1 MAPRSGLAWKNHIDI
16 GAGVVDE
23 DYRGNVGEAIHSDAA
38 RTGYFYKLVLGVVMF
53 NHADTEFV
61 VKKGDR
67 IAQLVCEKIAYPELE
82 VLESLDHTERG
93 EEGFGSTGTS

>member
-1 MAPRSGLAWKNHIDI
+1 M
-16 GAGVVDE
+16 VDE

-67 IAQLVCEKIAYPELE
+67 IAQVIFEKIVRSEVKLE
-82 VLESLDHTERG
+82 KDLNSTTRRTN
-93 EEGFGSTGTS
+93 GFGSTGVQEITID